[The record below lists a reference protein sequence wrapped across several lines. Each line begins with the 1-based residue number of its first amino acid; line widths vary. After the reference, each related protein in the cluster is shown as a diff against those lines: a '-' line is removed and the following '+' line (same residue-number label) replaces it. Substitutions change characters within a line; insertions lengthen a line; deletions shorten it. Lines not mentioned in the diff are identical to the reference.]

1 MSEIKRTGPPTPREI
16 KGKVVTWTV
25 PINTSPPKPWM
36 EYFVRTKDRSILC
49 DPNRI
54 RFYLGTMIFDSD
66 EANVPIWIEFIEKW
80 MASANERYAELL
92 RQEQAALEEG
102 AIDPAQRLRDLEEKF
117 KNL

>member
-1 MSEIKRTGPPTPREI
+1 MSEIRRTGPPTPREV
-16 KGKVVTWTV
+16 KGKLVTW
-25 PINTSPPKPWM
+25 
-36 EYFVRTKDRSILC
+36 RSILC

-80 MASANERYAELL
+80 MASANARYAERL
-92 RQEQAALEEG
+92 RQEQAAREED
-102 AIDPAQRLRDLEEKF
+102 AVDPAQRLRDLEEKF